1 MLDLSLQW
9 LMSTRSMKCVYF
21 RFPIFMSELGEKSKY
36 CPLRCVDQ
44 VKQIKHRSWIY
55 KYFLFTLFMPCIVVK
70 DRNGVR
76 RLNFAR
82 LIINYTRRFALT
94 DVREALQYFFLLKV
108 TYLHL

>member
-1 MLDLSLQW
+1 
-9 LMSTRSMKCVYF
+9 
-21 RFPIFMSELGEKSKY
+21 
-36 CPLRCVDQ
+36 
-44 VKQIKHRSWIY
+44 
-55 KYFLFTLFMPCIVVK
+55 MPCIVVK